1 MPTCMAHWICW
12 AIASEREF
20 MVFVMVLV
28 AAATFLAIGAIADW
42 MSLPGPTPTNSA
54 VQQVVGYLGYSGRD
68 ADVVVTAALDP
79 QQSAPGKLAKNR
91 RCKSPTGKV

>member
-1 MPTCMAHWICW
+1 MAHWICW

-42 MSLPGPTPTNSA
+42 MSLPGPTRTTWA
-54 VQQVVGYLGYSGRD
+54 LQQIVGCLGYSGRD
-68 ADVVVTAALDP
+68 ADVVVMAAPDP
-79 QQSAPGKLAKNR
+79 IRTPILPRSI
-91 RCKSPTGKV
+91 